1 MMIVDLIDGDD
12 FRNRLVALDIHIPA
26 EACPETCARLARL
39 KHDEVGVPGLAALV
53 RELMAQTDV
62 MLPAVR
68 EAIERH
74 LMELPSEGGDGEQA

>member
-12 FRNRLVALDIHIPA
+12 FRDRLVALDIHVPRD
-26 EACPETCARLARL
+26 ACPETCARLARL
-39 KHDEVGVPGLAALV
+39 KHDEAGVPGLEALV

-68 EAIERH
+68 EAIEQH
-74 LMELPSEGGDGEQA
+74 LMELPSGDGEPA